1 MGDGGVVGRPWYD
14 GTVYTIGSGTIGEL
28 VGDFVAYRSLRPCDQ
43 RLADFP
49 VPRVPPR
56 KIDRAYGEV
65 VGDLLQRARS
75 LASPGTLIRRIIM
88 IGDNA
93 QTDGAAFENLCAVNN
108 WQGTALLIDEQPQGM
123 LDAPAFV
130 APDQVIHLQHW
141 HHLRIWADDVGARW
155 IDQETVIL
163 LDIDKTLLGAR
174 GRNDRVIDD
183 ARSIAMRD
191 AVAQML
197 GSAFD
202 DAVFAEA
209 RHTFNHRRFH
219 HLTGD
224 NQDYVGY
231 LCLVVGAGVWTTK
244 ALEQALTN
252 GDISSIDALVAS
264 VRAQEG
270 PEAAHLHTVSAPI
283 IERIAAGDPTPF
295 KAFRVREY
303 YETVAR
309 MNLHDSMPVEE
320 RLQTELVLT
329 AEVFDV
335 AQRWRDQGA
344 LLFALSDKPD
354 EAALPPPSDQA
365 ALSLHHVHTHIV
377 SSTRS

>member
-1 MGDGGVVGRPWYD
+1 M
-14 GTVYTIGSGTIGEL
+14 VYTIGSGTIGDL

-43 RLADFP
+43 RLAGFP

-56 KIDRAYGEV
+56 KIDRAYGQI
-65 VGDLLQRARS
+65 VGDLLQRARGI
-75 LASPGTLIRRIIM
+75 ASPGMLIGRIIM

-93 QTDGAAFENLCAVNN
+93 QTDGAAFENLCAVND
-108 WQGTALLIDEQPQGM
+108 WQGTALLVDEQPHGM
-123 LDAPAFV
+123 LADPAFA
-130 APDQVIHLQHW
+130 APDQLVHLQHW
-141 HHLRIWADDVGARW
+141 HHLRTWADSVDARS

-183 ARSIAMRD
+183 ARSIAMHD
-191 AVAQML
+191 AVAHML

-231 LCLVVGAGVWTTK
+231 LCLVVGAGVWTTT
-244 ALEQALTN
+244 ALEQAITS
-252 GDISSIDALVAS
+252 GAIRTIDALVAS
-264 VRAQEG
+264 VSAQEG
-270 PEAAHLHTVSAPI
+270 PQAAHLHTVSAPI
-283 IERIAAGDPTPF
+283 IERIVTGDPTPF

-309 MNLHDSMPVEE
+309 MNLDDVMPVEE

-354 EAALPPPSDQA
+354 EAALPPPGDQT
-365 ALSLHHVHTHIV
+365 ALPLHHVHTHII
-377 SSTRS
+377 SSIRS